1 MLVEATMKGPLV
13 SEHEEDLEEALEPTI
28 LDMDDNPVWIHGC
41 ETVIAGEEDGVPA
54 IHVVMSA
61 YRGTCDMGEDH
72 FTEVNHFY
80 DSAKAR
86 QLAAGLLNAA
96 DMLDEYV
103 ASEE

>member
-1 MLVEATMKGPLV
+1 MLVKRSLRRPAV

-54 IHVVMSA
+54 IHVVISA
-61 YRGTCDMGEDH
+61 YRGTCNMGDDH

-80 DSAKAR
+80 DSARAR
-86 QLAAGLLNAA
+86 KFAAGLLNAA
-96 DMLDEYV
+96 DMLDEYI

>member
-1 MLVEATMKGPLV
+1 MLVEATMKGLLV
-13 SEHEEDLEEALEPTI
+13 SEHEEDIEEALEPI
-28 LDMDDNPVWIHGC
+28 VLDMDDNPVWIHGC

-80 DSAKAR
+80 DAPTAR
-86 QLAAGLLNAA
+86 QLAAGLLNSA
-96 DMLDEYV
+96 DMLDEFL
-103 ASEE
+103 ASE